1 MTASLP
7 RGIRNHNPLNI
18 RSLAVNNWQGEVP
31 PVRRTDDAFEQ
42 FEDPVFGLRA
52 AIRLMRLHHRRGA
65 NTIRKLAHVWAPP
78 GENPHLDGYIKTVV
92 RHARIDADTVLDLQR
107 DAHLRPVL
115 IGMIRAENGV
125 QPYPDLTI
133 DTAFAL
139 AAEPRD
145 ASASRSVA
153 AAMKDKAPKDAK
165 HG

>member
-1 MTASLP
+1 MP

-18 RSLAVNNWQGEVP
+18 RASAANDWRGEVASGG
-31 PVRRTDDAFEQ
+31 DSAFEQ

-52 AIRLMRLHHRRGA
+52 AIRLIRTHYRRGA
-65 NTIRKLAHVWAPP
+65 DTIRKLATVWAPP
-78 GENPHLDGYIKTVV
+78 GENPHLESYIRTVAA
-92 RHARIDADTVLDLQR
+92 HARIAADTTLDLRR

-125 QPYPDLTI
+125 QPYGDMTI

-139 AAEPRD
+139 AAEPLPPGNRTT
-145 ASASRSVA
+145 R
-153 AAMKDKAPKDAK
+153 